1 MHLTCKL
8 WQCQAKKKMLSNK
21 APTLFSCDD
30 LNQHVY
36 NIKILVLPKVVENL
50 IKI

>member
-1 MHLTCKL
+1 
-8 WQCQAKKKMLSNK
+8 MLSNK
-21 APTLFSCDD
+21 EPTLFSCDD

-36 NIKILVLPKVVENL
+36 IKILVLPKVVENF

>member
-1 MHLTCKL
+1 MHFTCKL
-8 WQCQAKKKMLSNK
+8 WPSQVKKKMLSTK
-21 APTLFSCDD
+21 APTLVSSDD

-36 NIKILVLPKVVENL
+36 IKILVLPKVVENF